1 MHLKQYT
8 LFGIVLLTLTLAA
21 CSSTEEKPASIID
34 QSENAGVVVPAD
46 GSTGSATTQGYS
58 DEGDIAGTE
67 LSAEELGA
75 EFSDPQSP
83 LSKRTIYFQYDS
95 SQVQQDFIPVI
106 SAHATYLLK
115 HPNYKLVLE
124 GHTDERGSPEYNIAL
139 GEQRAKA
146 VALLMEAQGVPASQ
160 LRIVSYG
167 EEKPAVEGHD
177 EAAWQLNRRVELVY
191 EGVK

>member
-1 MHLKQYT
+1 MHLKQYK

-21 CSSTEEKPASIID
+21 CSSTEEKAASIID
-34 QSENAGVVVPAD
+34 QSQNAGAVVPAD
-46 GSTGSATTQGYS
+46 GATTKGYS
-58 DEGDIAGTE
+58 DEADIAGTE

-75 EFSDPQSP
+75 EFSDPQSL

-106 SAHATYLLK
+106 AAHAAYLLQ

-124 GHTDERGSPEYNIAL
+124 GHADERGSPEYNIAL

-146 VALLMEAQGVPASQ
+146 VSRLMEAQGVPPAQ
-160 LRIVSYG
+160 ITIVSYG
-167 EEKPAVEGHD
+167 EEKPAVDGHD